1 MTITTL
7 SRLVMLSTLG
17 IATCAPVNEEPVIEP
32 FEPKTLSGARAY
44 EETRNV
50 VALGARPSGS
60 DGARRTANHVAQR
73 LKQMG
78 VEHEVDTFSVKTPSG
93 PVVFR
98 NVIARLPGTTNII
111 VLAGH
116 YDTKAGISTRFVGAN
131 DSGSSTGL
139 LLALAECLKR
149 NVNPGPTILLAFLD
163 GEECR
168 VRYGPRDGLHGSRRL
183 AAKLAADNASSVRAA
198 IIVDMIGDK
207 DLTVTI
213 PRNVTPQ
220 LMALA
225 LRAAEE
231 EGIRSRFMLARGDIL
246 DDHVPFLEN
255 GIPAIDL
262 IDFQFGSAPGLNDYW
277 HTEADTMDKLSAES
291 LEAVGRVVIRM
302 INAML

>member
-1 MTITTL
+1 
-7 SRLVMLSTLG
+7 MLSTLG
-17 IATCAPVNEEPVIEP
+17 ISTCAPAIKKRGSDP
-32 FEPKTLSGARAY
+32 FNPDSLSGARAY

-50 VALGARPSGS
+50 VALGPRPSGS
-60 DGARRTANHVAQR
+60 EGARRTANHIVQR
-73 LKQMG
+73 LKQIG
-78 VEHEVDTFSVKTPSG
+78 IEHEVDAFTVTTPSG
-93 PVVFR
+93 PVEFR
-98 NVIARLPGTTNII
+98 NVVARLPGTTNVI

-116 YDTKAGISTRFVGAN
+116 YDTKAGISDRFVGAN
-131 DSGSSTGL
+131 DAGSSTGL
-139 LLALAECLKR
+139 LLALAEGLKR
-149 NVNPGPTILLAFLD
+149 DVNTGPTILLAFLD

-183 AAKLAADNASSVRAA
+183 AAKLAGDNTISVRAA

-207 DLTVTI
+207 NLTVTI

-225 LRAAEE
+225 LNAADE
-231 EGIRSRFMLARGDIL
+231 EGVRSRFMLARGDIL
-246 DDHVPFLEN
+246 DDHVPFLEK

-277 HTEADTMDKLSAES
+277 HTEADTMDKLSPGS
-291 LEAVGRVVIRM
+291 LESVGRVVIRM